1 MAVDHRDGIGVGV
14 GRRFGALPVIE
25 VSDVAR
31 RFGDA
36 AALRKVSL
44 SVHAGEIHALLGPN
58 GAGKTTVMRILT
70 GLLERHGG
78 DVKVF
83 GTSIDDVA
91 LRDYR
96 RAFGFIPSGDRS
108 FYLRLS
114 GAENLLFFG
123 RLSGMDKAHARARA
137 ATCLEDVGLGDVGK
151 KMVGLYSH
159 GMQKR
164 LAVARALLMDPSLL
178 YIDEA
183 THDLDPSGAH
193 RVRELVRA
201 KAQHDAAVLWAT
213 QRLDEIRGFAD
224 RVTLLHEGLVRFAG
238 TVDELMAMV
247 TIDRY
252 ALDLDGGQRSA
263 TDVTGLARSAI
274 GEMGSITA
282 KAGSEG
288 RHYELALGAGAS
300 IGRVVWALEQ
310 AGLQVRSCREERS
323 GIESAFLHLTE
334 AIE

>member
-1 MAVDHRDGIGVGV
+1 MAVDHRDDVGVGV
-14 GRRFGALPVIE
+14 GRRSEPFPVVE
-25 VSDVAR
+25 VTDVAR
-31 RFGDA
+31 RFGEA
-36 AALRKVSL
+36 EALRSVSL
-44 SVHAGEIHALLGPN
+44 SVNPGEIHALLGPN
-58 GAGKTTVMRILT
+58 GAGKTTLMRILT

-78 DVKVF
+78 EVKVF
-83 GTSIDDVA
+83 GTSMDDVP

-114 GAENLLFFG
+114 GIENLLFFG
-123 RLSGMDKAHARARA
+123 RLSGMDKVRARARA
-137 ATCLEDVGLGDVGK
+137 AACLEDVGLGDVGK

-193 RVRELVRA
+193 RVRQLVRA
-201 KAQHDAAVLWAT
+201 RAQQGAAVLWAT

-224 RVTLLHEGLVRFAG
+224 RVTLLHQGLVRFVG

-252 ALDLDGGQRSA
+252 ALDLDGGPRSA
-263 TDVTGLARSAI
+263 ADVTELARSAI
-274 GEMGSITA
+274 GEMGSIA
-282 KAGSEG
+282 PKAGSEG

-310 AGLQVRSCREERS
+310 AGVQVRSCREERS

-334 AIE
+334 ATE

>member
-1 MAVDHRDGIGVGV
+1 MALDHRDDLDVGLGARFGTLPIIEVTDV
-14 GRRFGALPVIE
+14 GRRFGDAEALG
-25 VSDVAR
+25 S
-31 RFGDA
+31 
-36 AALRKVSL
+36 VSL
-44 SVHAGEIHALLGPN
+44 SVHPGEIHALLGPN
-58 GAGKTTVMRILT
+58 GAGKTTLMRILT
-70 GLLERHGG
+70 GLLERDGG
-78 DVKVF
+78 DVRVF
-83 GTSIDDVA
+83 GRSIDDVP

-114 GAENLLFFG
+114 GIENLLFFG
-123 RLSGMDKAHARARA
+123 RLAGMNKARARA
-137 ATCLEDVGLGDVGK
+137 RASACLEDVGLGDVGK

-183 THDLDPSGAH
+183 THDLDPGGAH
-193 RVRELVRA
+193 RVRELVRT
-201 KAQHDAAVLWAT
+201 KAGQDGGVLWAT

-224 RVTLLHEGLVRFAG
+224 RVTLLHKGLVRFAG

-252 ALDLDGGQRSA
+252 ALDLDGGERSA
-263 TDVTGLARSAI
+263 ADVTGLARSAI
-274 GEMGSITA
+274 GEMGSIA
-282 KAGSEG
+282 PKPGSEG
-288 RHYELALGAGAS
+288 RHYELAIGAGAS
-300 IGRVVWALEQ
+300 IGRIVWALEQ
-310 AGLQVRSCREERS
+310 VGLRVRSCREERS

-334 AIE
+334 ATE